1 MGTAALRG
9 EVASIARSWEDRIVV
24 AVAGMVLGWG
34 NLGSSLARQMVRREV
49 SWVGFRPGVE
59 MSGRKNYAAE
69 SDRREVHAG
78 VPGIVRCQDL
88 EWMYYW
94 QDSFLSRRS

>member
-1 MGTAALRG
+1 M
-9 EVASIARSWEDRIVV
+9 
-24 AVAGMVLGWG
+24 
-34 NLGSSLARQMVRREV
+34 
-49 SWVGFRPGVE
+49 GFRPGVE

-78 VPGIVRCQDL
+78 VPGIVRCQEL

-94 QDSFLSRRS
+94 QDSFLFRRS